1 MRIIS
6 LFLALFAFALPHIKA
21 AQPAVNTQP
30 AAPTIRRAVATTQ
43 AETVTIRPGDVFDM
57 RVTGIPPDV
66 ATGDGVAALQY
77 AIGQDGIVNI
87 PLLGKMKIAGLT
99 SSQAE
104 DQIQAK
110 YIADKIYTHPVV
122 IISVQQAQ
130 VQRSVTITGGVRGP
144 GKQPW
149 ASDLT
154 LRSAIGSA
162 AGLSDFGS
170 PKGVRIIRDGK
181 VFGTYDLREVNKDP
195 SKDVKLL
202 AGDQIIVKE

>member
-6 LFLALFAFALPHIKA
+6 FILALFGFAIPQLQ
-21 AQPAVNTQP
+21 AQSAIAPQP
-30 AAPTIRRAVATTQ
+30 GAPTIRRAESVAK
-43 AETVTIRPGDVFDM
+43 ADSAPIRPGDVFDM

-77 AIGQDGIVNI
+77 AIGQDGVISI
-87 PLLGKMKIAGLT
+87 PLIGKMKITGLT

-110 YIADKIYTHPVV
+110 FVANKIYTNPVV
-122 IISVQQAQ
+122 IINVQQAP
-130 VQRSVTITGGVRGP
+130 VQRSVTITGGVRAP
-144 GKQPW
+144 GKQQW

-154 LRSAIGSA
+154 LSSAIGSA
-162 AGLSDFGS
+162 GGLSDFGS
-170 PKGVRIIRDGK
+170 PKGVRVIRNGQ

-202 AGDQIIVKE
+202 AGDQVIIKE